1 MRSRW
6 PPYSRWERAVVAFL
20 GSGLLF
26 AGVVQFYALF
36 FGSLYGYWRTRAEIL
51 VPAQLELVERRVGGG
66 GRGRTSETKV
76 RYSYSFQE
84 HIYNGDRVSLFNRSD
99 TFYSV
104 LAGSLKE
111 KKPIAVYIDPK
122 TPSFSVIDRE
132 FSWFWL
138 PIPLVMATG
147 FTGMGTF
154 FAAAQSELRSDQMNG
169 LTKQCSGLAI
179 KSVLMESPRSR
190 AADCDR
196 SPREACNDLDV

>member
-6 PPYSRWERAVVAFL
+6 PPYSRWERAVVAFV
-20 GSGLLF
+20 GSGLLL

-36 FGSLYGYWRTRAEIL
+36 FDSLYGYWRTRAEIL
-51 VPAQLELVERRVGGG
+51 VPAQLELVERRVG
-66 GRGRTSETKV
+66 RRTSETKV

-84 HIYNGDRVSLFNRSD
+84 HIYNGDRVSLFKRSD

-154 FAAAQSELRSDQMNG
+154 FCCGAIRAPKRSDERPN
-169 LTKQCSGLAI
+169 
-179 KSVLMESPRSR
+179 
-190 AADCDR
+190 
-196 SPREACNDLDV
+196 